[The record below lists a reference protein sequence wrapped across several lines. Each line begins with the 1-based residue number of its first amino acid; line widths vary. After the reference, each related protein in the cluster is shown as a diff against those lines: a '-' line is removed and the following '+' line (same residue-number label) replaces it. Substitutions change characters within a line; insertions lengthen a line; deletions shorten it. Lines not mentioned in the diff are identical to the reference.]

1 MNNVQIWQLF
11 VTTAAL
17 GAGWLTSYN
26 LLREKVIRLEEKVS
40 NLTNNHE
47 RFENLMNDIKVTME
61 KIWEKLDKKVDKK

>member
-11 VTTAAL
+11 VTAAAL

-47 RFENLMNDIKVTME
+47 RYETLMTDIKIMIE
-61 KIWEKLDKKVDKK
+61 KVWEKLDKKVDKK